1 VSGVRRL
8 RILVVDDHEVVN
20 WGFRVLL
27 TRQPWVE
34 RCVTAT
40 SQEQA
45 LAYTRRYEPHV
56 ALVDLFLDD
65 DSGVDVARAIRE
77 VSATTRVLLVSG
89 ARTAPAKAVRAAG
102 AAGYVSKSWS
112 PDEMAA
118 AVRLVGLGLNLALTV
133 PEVESPPATRLS
145 GRERDVLE
153 LIATGKRN
161 ADIASELCLSV
172 YTVKQH
178 ASAAYQKL
186 GVRNRVE
193 AVRRAERL
201 GYLTSV

>member
-1 VSGVRRL
+1 VIGIRRL

-27 TRQPWVE
+27 TRQAWVE

-40 SQEQA
+40 TREQA
-45 LAYTRRYEPHV
+45 LGYARRYEPHV
-56 ALVDLFLDD
+56 ALVDLFLGD
-65 DSGVDVARAIRE
+65 DSGVEVARAIRE
-77 VSATTRVLLVSG
+77 VSPMTRVLLLSG
-89 ARTAPAKAVRAAG
+89 AAKAPAKAVRAAG
-102 AAGYVSKSWS
+102 AVGYVSKSWS
-112 PDEMAA
+112 PDDLAA
-118 AVRLVGLGLNLALTV
+118 AVRVVGLGLKLTT
-133 PEVESPPATRLS
+133 PDVEAPPPTRLS

-153 LIATGKRN
+153 QIAAGKRN
-161 ADIASELCLSV
+161 ADIADELSLSV

-186 GVRNRVE
+186 GARNRVD

-201 GYLTSV
+201 GYLIST